1 MRRRTAMKRIS
12 IVIVAFCFVA
22 FATVA
27 QAQSYALRSAASS
40 VQLQPVQV
48 APQPI
53 TRYKTIQPTGSL
65 KQANPPLGPVDFNAV
80 YMVDDD
86 IGWAV
91 GDGGVILKTEDG
103 GRTWSQQSSG
113 TTEDLLGV
121 DSFDGVIA
129 YAVGEANTILRTED
143 GGRTWYDPRRY
154 AAYSSWIVLQDVH
167 LLSEDTAIVVGGT
180 SRSPSTYLYGYVA
193 TYLRTTDGGVTWTT
207 PSYPAG
213 LERINAVDFID
224 DQVGI
229 AVGGCISYS
238 LYYRTFTFSSIVT
251 TTRDGGLTWT
261 KEESPFDIGSEP
273 YGIEPWGKRIWDVA
287 FYDEVHAALVATE
300 GVPIALSADEG
311 HSWGSAGGSICG
323 FEEQSITYVDADT
336 LVAVGE
342 GLVSRSTDGGLNWE
356 FAYEVETDDC
366 FCLKSVS
373 AAGRTVVVVG
383 CDSRILR
390 SDDGGATW
398 QEVRL

>member
-1 MRRRTAMKRIS
+1 MKRLS
-12 IVIVAFCFVA
+12 ILIVALCFGA
-22 FATVA
+22 SATVA
-27 QAQSYALRSAASS
+27 AAQSYALRPATRS
-40 VQLQPVQV
+40 VQTQPVQL
-48 APQPI
+48 APQAV
-53 TRYKTIQPTGSL
+53 TQYRTIQQPGSL

-80 YMVDDD
+80 YMVDDE

-91 GDGGVILKTEDG
+91 GDDGFILNTQDG

-121 DSFDGVIA
+121 DSFDGVVA

-154 AAYSSWIVLQDVH
+154 PAKSTLIVLQDVH
-167 LLSEDTAIVVGGT
+167 LLSEETAIVVGGT
-180 SRSPSTYLYGYVA
+180 SRSASTDYYGYVA
-193 TYLRTTDGGVTWTT
+193 TYLRTTDGGVTWTA
-207 PSYPAG
+207 PSYPAD

-224 DQVGI
+224 DKVGI

-261 KEESPFDIGSEP
+261 KQESPFDIGPEP
-273 YGIEPWGKRIWDVA
+273 YGVEPWGKRIWDVA

-311 HSWGSAGGSICG
+311 RSWGRAGGSICG

-336 LVAVGE
+336 LVAVGQ
-342 GLVSRSTDGGLNWE
+342 GSVIRSTDGGLNWE
-356 FAYEVETDDC
+356 FVHEIEDADC

-398 QEVRL
+398 QDVSL